1 MYAIKHRIWSLFLH
15 IFRKVDFSLE
25 PIQNNE
31 NQSFSTLCLRVI
43 SPASLCLARKITSTD
58 VNCQGG
64 PICNGGNLLIANAFN
79 ILLIKDF
86 DTLRQ
91 LQIFTVNYN
100 V

>member
-15 IFRKVDFSLE
+15 IFRNVDFSLE

-58 VNCQGG
+58 VNCQGD